1 MTYFAHCATLDELR
15 AEYRRLIKL
24 HHPDVGGDPETMK
37 TINNEYDV
45 AFDALKRGTASAAET
60 PAAYRAAVENILHC
74 DGLNIELCGSWLWV
88 TGNTYVYRE
97 TLKAAG
103 YRFAAKKRAWYWHP
117 EDAYTTGRGKKTLE
131 QIRMCYGS
139 QAVSGCA
146 ASRAAITA

>member
-1 MTYFAHCATLDELR
+1 MTYFNKCENLDELR

-24 HHPDVGGDPETMK
+24 HHPDVGGNAETMK
-37 TINNEYDV
+37 AINNEYDLR
-45 AFDALKRGTASAAET
+45 FDELKRGTPHAGET
-60 PAAYRAAVENILHC
+60 PDAYRAAVESLLHLQ
-74 DGLNIELCGSWLWV
+74 GIIIELCGSWLWV

-131 QIRMCYGS
+131 QIRMRYGS

-146 ASRAAITA
+146 ASRAALTA